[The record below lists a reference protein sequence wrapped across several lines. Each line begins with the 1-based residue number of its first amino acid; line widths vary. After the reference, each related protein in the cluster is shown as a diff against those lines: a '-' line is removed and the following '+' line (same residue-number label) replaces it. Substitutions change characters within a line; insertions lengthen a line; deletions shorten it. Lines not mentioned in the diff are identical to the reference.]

1 MDGWFRMT
9 FFQSINL
16 PSPDVSSL
24 LRDWIHW
31 SQGCTLTQAQDIWD
45 FEMKLNFQILLH
57 LRFVSLC
64 DMNCPSWLQART
76 WYKRIHDTRVTI
88 EMDCTW
94 RFWTALVTYQQV
106 GLTVV
111 VDDQA
116 DRFKQHLDKE
126 YEVLKKNT
134 QIIKLNS
141 ILTAFLALLCWIFL
155 DLGGSWA

>member
-9 FFQSINL
+9 FIQSIYL

-31 SQGCTLTQAQDIWD
+31 SQGCTLTQVQDIWD

-76 WYKRIHDTRVTI
+76 WYKRIHDTYKSDNWNGLHLKI
-88 EMDCTW
+88 LDCTCYLPTGW
-94 RFWTALVTYQQV
+94 AHCRCGWSGWSLQTTPGQRTWGFKKTLRLLSYTRYSPHSWHYCAGFSWT
-106 GLTVV
+106 
-111 VDDQA
+111 
-116 DRFKQHLDKE
+116 
-126 YEVLKKNT
+126 
-134 QIIKLNS
+134 
-141 ILTAFLALLCWIFL
+141 
-155 DLGGSWA
+155 